1 MRFRLIY
8 NHKTLGRP
16 ILAEAV
22 LKTGVLI
29 NILEAKV
36 TPAAGEIMV
45 DIPVSGEKLR
55 EVVEIFENA
64 GVTVKE
70 ITQVLEIDMNRCMG
84 CGACVSP
91 CPTQALKFTKNWE
104 IEFDEKKCVRCMIC
118 VDACPVKAIRFT

>member
-8 NHKTLGRP
+8 NHKNLSKP
-16 ILAEAV
+16 ILAEAI
-22 LKTGVLI
+22 LKTKVLI

-36 TPAAGEIMV
+36 TPTAGEIMV
-45 DIPVSGEKLR
+45 DVPVEGEKLR
-55 EVVEIFENA
+55 EVIRFFEDA

-70 ITQVLEIDMNRCMG
+70 VAQILEIDMGRCMG

-91 CPTQALKFTKNWE
+91 CPTQALKLTKDWE

-118 VDACPVKAIRFT
+118 VDACPVKAIKFT

>member
-8 NHKTLGRP
+8 NHKTLSRP

-91 CPTQALKFTKNWE
+91 CPTQALKFTKDWE